1 MVGSSRLSHIDHS
14 GRPAMVDVGSKRM
27 TRRQATACAE
37 IVFPAAAAAALHAA
51 ELRSKKGPVL
61 DTAII
66 AGTMAVKRTHE
77 LIPFC
82 HPLLLD
88 AIRFEYAFVEPA
100 RLRLLCTVSTL
111 ARTGVEMEALT
122 GVSIAA
128 LTVYDMCKS
137 LSLGMRIDAI
147 QVLRKAGGKR
157 DFDVGKAPAKPRPP
171 RRRRTPA

>member
-1 MVGSSRLSHIDHS
+1 MAGSPRLSHIDHG
-14 GRPAMVDVGSKRM
+14 GRPAMVDVGSKRLS
-27 TRRQATACAE
+27 RRQATASAE
-37 IVFPAAAAAALHAA
+37 IVFPAEAAAALHAA
-51 ELRSKKGPVL
+51 DLRSKKGPVI

-88 AIRFEYAFVEPA
+88 AIRFEYEFVEPA
-100 RLRLLCTVSTL
+100 RLRLLCTVATM

-137 LSLGMRIDAI
+137 LSLGMRIEAI
-147 QVLRKAGGKR
+147 QILRKTGGKR
-157 DFDVGKAPAKPRPP
+157 DFDATRAPVKPRPP
-171 RRRRTPA
+171 RRRRVTP